1 MIISQES
8 ADRGNT
14 TKMPESGSD
23 SDRSITIPSQPH
35 TYLCDTKTP
44 LLLGP
49 SAFPQG
55 FKFHCEVHNEAAG
68 EMTPYHIN
76 DDY

>member
-14 TKMPESGSD
+14 TKMPESD
-23 SDRSITIPSQPH
+23 NDRSITIPSQPH
-35 TYLCDTKTP
+35 TYLCNTKTP

-55 FKFHCEVHNEAAG
+55 FKFQ
-68 EMTPYHIN
+68 
-76 DDY
+76 